1 MDQNLLTP
9 WGELSSEIKTWTFDS
24 HVIRSCTLKLWQIA
38 IQPDVGQMHVDRI
51 VTELRKGF
59 SLEKVFIIQGTEMG
73 RFIIEKLLYQINK
86 RENCN
91 ILCLQAFKLA
101 LKVGRQSSTTCSLF
115 AGSLSSGGKIV
126 LPFTTCS
133 SSSNQTQNSRV
144 EYKKK
149 IKQLK
154 DCRDF
159 LLAGKKKTINES
171 FR

>member
-1 MDQNLLTP
+1 
-9 WGELSSEIKTWTFDS
+9 
-24 HVIRSCTLKLWQIA
+24 
-38 IQPDVGQMHVDRI
+38 MHVNRK
-51 VTELRKGF
+51 VTELGKGF

-73 RFIIEKLLYQINK
+73 PFIIAKLLYQINK

-101 LKVGRQSSTTCSLF
+101 LKVGRQSSTTTCSLF

-126 LPFTTCS
+126 VPFTKRS

-149 IKQLK
+149 IKQLNYR
-154 DCRDF
+154 RDF
-159 LLAGKKKTINES
+159 LLAGKKKTIES